1 MTVSATRLADIARPA
16 DAQGLGSVW
25 IDALDA
31 RSGMAR
37 NEVLLAPWCLCVFA
51 EIGPL
56 LEPLGDKEAHFHR
69 IGAFYL
75 LRKGVGWF
83 AGSRR
88 RKLTIL

>member
-1 MTVSATRLADIARPA
+1 VSATRLADTARPA

-37 NEVLLAPWCLCVFA
+37 NEVMLAPWRLHVSD

-56 LEPLGDKEAHFHR
+56 LEPLGDKEAHFHH
-69 IGAFYL
+69 IEVFYL
-75 LRKGVGWF
+75 LGKGVGWF
-83 AGSRR
+83 TGSRR
-88 RKLTIL
+88 RKITIL